1 MKGKD
6 GAAASVGLHQ
16 VGETGFDAGAL
27 VAEGEGLAV
36 RFQLIGKADAVFFG
50 LNFVAGESFAFFFG
64 FDDAS
69 GDGIDIE
76 KIVRFT
82 VAGFHGEFANG
93 DAAARGDV
101 GFFARLHDPA
111 SIGEET
117 VDILPCAGFGGIR
130 HVIGG
135 LSIAQAGRKKVSR
148 RDSEFLDKRAQ
159 PGMAVPRR
167 EDPGSIVEFSQ
178 GKLQKAKADPS
189 QRSG

>member
-76 KIVRFT
+76 KIVRLA
-82 VAGFHGEFANG
+82 VAGFHGEFTNR
-93 DAAARGDV
+93 DAAAGGNV
-101 GFFARLHDPA
+101 GFVSGLHNPA
-111 SIGEET
+111 SIGEEP
-117 VDILPCAGFGGIR
+117 VDILPCAGFGGVG
-130 HVIGG
+130 HVIGR
-135 LSIAQAGRKKVSR
+135 LIIAGFER
-148 RDSEFLDKRAQ
+148 
-159 PGMAVPRR
+159 
-167 EDPGSIVEFSQ
+167 
-178 GKLQKAKADPS
+178 
-189 QRSG
+189 